1 MNGQPR
7 FGDGSIPVKSYIFS
21 VVIEED
27 SFEDGREAFHAYCPA
42 LTGCHTWGH
51 TREEAL
57 MNIQEA
63 VELYVD
69 DLIESADTVPVDP
82 EKGSIERDTPSV
94 VVNV

>member
-1 MNGQPR
+1 M
-7 FGDGSIPVKSYIFS
+7 KSYIFS

-27 SFEDGREAFHAYCPA
+27 SFDDGREAFHAYCPA

-51 TREEAL
+51 TQEEAL

-69 DLIESADTVPVDP
+69 DLIESANPVPVDP
-82 EKGSIERDTPSV
+82 DKGAIQLDTPSV

>member
-1 MNGQPR
+1 M
-7 FGDGSIPVKSYIFS
+7 KSYVFS

-27 SFEDGREAFHAYCPA
+27 KFEDGKEAFHAYCPA
-42 LTGCHTWGH
+42 LAGCHTWGH
-51 TREEAL
+51 TQEEAL

-69 DLIESADTVPVDP
+69 DLIESANTVPVDP
-82 EKGSIERDTPSV
+82 DKGAIQLDTPSV